1 MKAAYLIAAV
11 SQLALAATANA
22 QAVTPEPA
30 PAAPAA
36 QNPVDASQDD
46 TEASGRAA
54 SGEVVVTAR
63 RREERIQ
70 DVPISITAVSGAS
83 LVERGV
89 TDIFGLQSQTPS
101 LSVTTNGASRTSVA
115 YAIRGQRTQEA
126 QLLTDQPVGTYYAEV
141 VLPRPYG
148 FGSNFYDIQ
157 SVQVL
162 KGVQG
167 TLFGRNMTGGAVLV
181 EPNHPD
187 LGEYHADITGQ
198 YGNYDLKD
206 VSGMVN
212 VPVIK
217 DVFAFRVAGKYRD
230 RTGFTRD
237 VSTGRDYDDQH
248 YHAFR
253 VSGEL
258 KLGRLRNYTAFDY
271 LKQDEHGTG
280 LKLIGY
286 NLIDPRN
293 GQPTVIAQQVGASPF
308 FPLAAGAPPQD
319 IIGNFNRALALGRYR
334 IDTGR
339 IGTNAALDGSAG
351 IPYNR
356 IKNYGVVNRT
366 TLDAGPVTFKNIF
379 GYRKIDYVNHTDY
392 DGSPNSLIFPVQFS
406 NTENYS
412 EEFQMQGTP
421 FGEAFQLTTGGY
433 FFLEKGTDGAFAN
446 TFPQLTSIGY
456 ASSIP
461 ALAGS
466 FLSQN
471 ADAFN
476 QSQIGEGLARSYA
489 FYLAG
494 TYKLTDHFKLSGG
507 VRYNNDLR
515 RATVSPSL
523 PKLVIPGVGT
533 GFCLFNGLGTVPL
546 NNCSFTRT
554 LKNDA
559 VTWDTTLQY
568 QSDSDLNLYIS
579 ARRGYRS
586 GGFNLRAQSDLAF
599 QPFQPETVQEY
610 EAGIKNSFDIGS
622 GKLSTNLAGFFQN
635 YKNVQRQQNILVGT
649 AIATIV
655 SNIGAQHN
663 YGGEFEANLSFDNGL
678 SFNLFYSYVDIK
690 VVKGDN
696 GTIALNSIPKHQV
709 GGGITYNRE
718 IDSVGDLTA
727 NVNATYRSDTPLDD
741 FDLDAVQPAYALAN
755 ARIGISRIAGSNF
768 GVALFAN
775 NIFNKYYMQ
784 GGLYLASGGPIIG
797 GVTPGAGPGFSASA
811 FGEPRTYGIELSA
824 KF

>member
-11 SQLALAATANA
+11 SQLALASTANA
-22 QAVTPEPA
+22 QTATSQPPA
-30 PAAPAA
+30 EAPAA
-36 QNPVDASQDD
+36 QTAGDASETDAQASDR
-46 TEASGRAA
+46 ASG
-54 SGEVVVTAR
+54 GDILVTAR

-70 DVPISITAVSGAS
+70 DVPVSITAVSGEA

-89 TDIFGLQSQTPS
+89 TDAFGLQSQTPS
-101 LSVTTNGASRTSVA
+101 LSVTANGASRTSVA

-126 QLLTDQPVGTYYAEV
+126 QLLTDQPVGAYYAEV
-141 VLPRPYG
+141 VAPRPYG

-187 LGEYHADITGQ
+187 LSDYHAEVTGQ

-206 VSGMVN
+206 VTGMVN
-212 VPVIK
+212 IPVVK
-217 DVFAFRVAGKYRD
+217 DVFALRVAGKYRD

-248 YHAFR
+248 YYAFR

-258 KLGRLRNYTAFDY
+258 KLGRLRNFLTFDY

-286 NLIDPRN
+286 NLVDPRN
-293 GQPTVIAQQVGASPF
+293 GQPTVIAQQIGASPF

-319 IIGNFNRALALGRYR
+319 LVANFNRALALGRYR
-334 IDTGR
+334 IDTGGV
-339 IGTNAALDGSAG
+339 GTNPTIDGAAG

-356 IKNYGVVNRT
+356 IKNYGIINKT
-366 TLDAGPVTFKNIF
+366 TFDAGPVTFKNIF

-392 DGSPNSLIFPVQFS
+392 DGSPNALIFPIQFS

-421 FGEAFQLTTGGY
+421 FGDAFQLTTGGY

-456 ASSIP
+456 ASGFP
-461 ALAGS
+461 ALAGV
-466 FLSQN
+466 FLTQN

-489 FYLAG
+489 FYLSG
-494 TYKLTDHFKLSGG
+494 TYNLTDQFKVSGG

-515 RATVSPSL
+515 RATVGPSV
-523 PKLVIPGVGT
+523 PNLVIPGFGT
-533 GFCLFNGLGTVPL
+533 GFCVFNGFGAVPL
-546 NNCSFTRT
+546 NDCSFTRR
-554 LKNDA
+554 LKNEA
-559 VTWDTTLQY
+559 VTWDATLQY
-568 QSDSDLNLYIS
+568 QTDSDLNLYVS
-579 ARRGYRS
+579 ARRGYRA
-586 GGFNLRAQSDLAF
+586 GGFNLRAQSDVAF
-599 QPFQPETVQEY
+599 RPFQPETVQEY
-610 EAGIKNSFDIGS
+610 EAGIKNSFDLGV
-622 GKLSTNLAGFFQN
+622 GKLTTNLAAFFQD
-635 YKNVQRQQNILVGT
+635 YKNVQRQQNIVVG
-649 AIATIV
+649 AQIATIV
-655 SNIGAQHN
+655 SNIGVQHN
-663 YGGEFEANLSFDNGL
+663 YGGEFEANLNFDNGL
-678 SFNLFYSYVDIK
+678 SLNLFYSYVDIK
-690 VVKGDN
+690 VIEGDN

-709 GGGITYNRE
+709 GGGITYNRD
-718 IDSVGDLTA
+718 IDGVGDLNA

-741 FDLDAVQPAYALAN
+741 FDLGAVQPGYALAN
-755 ARIGISRIAGSNF
+755 ARVGVSRIGGSNF
-768 GVALFAN
+768 GVAVFAN
-775 NIFNKYYMQ
+775 NIFNTYYMQ
-784 GGLYLASGGPIIG
+784 GGLYLASGGPAVG
-797 GVTPGAGPGFSASA
+797 GVPPSGGPGFSAST